1 MAPALTKIHKNGH
14 GIHLSSH
21 PASVRMDSAIRS
33 TEPESQMK
41 STDGDD
47 LRKIWLSLFPV
58 PPQHS
63 CFQARRQEGPSRI
76 PANPELS
83 PYRQA
88 FASQA
93 VLPSSPAFSLSLLS
107 LSKGLRESQQE
118 ASVFP
123 GGADMFSVPEH
134 NTQDVCL
141 LRGHSAAPVCVPDGG
156 DVHHFPLTLSITPLL
171 NSHVESKRHGDAPV
185 FTPPPTTWT
194 QAKVAGTGCHLQ
206 PPTSYFSS
214 CSGRLNEPTSR
225 FVLQVAVSKRHSRQA
240 ELQSRAQRLQ
250 RRLQAVLGDLALQHC
265 NQQLEGLKKQ
275 CGGSKSPPQAGP
287 KDPYSQL
294 DSSSSTELREFCH
307 SSQAVLRSLQEAL
320 DSEATASSSSD
331 EEGEEQIHSKAMM
344 SHV

>member
-1 MAPALTKIHKNGH
+1 MAPALTKVHKDGH
-14 GIHLSSH
+14 GIHFSSH

-33 TEPESQMK
+33 TELESQMK
-41 STDGDD
+41 SPDGGD
-47 LRKIWLSLFPV
+47 LRKIWLSLFPL

-63 CFQARRQEGPSRI
+63 CFPARRQECPSRI

-83 PYRQA
+83 PYPQA

-93 VLPSSPAFSLSLLS
+93 VLPNSPTFSFSLLS
-107 LSKGLRESQQE
+107 LSKGLRESQQV

-134 NTQDVCL
+134 NIQDVCL
-141 LRGHSAAPVCVPDGG
+141 LRGHSTAPECVPD
-156 DVHHFPLTLSITPLL
+156 HHHLTLSIAPLL
-171 NSHVESKRHGDAPV
+171 NSHEESKCHGDAPV
-185 FTPPPTTWT
+185 FAPSPTTWT
-194 QAKVAGTGCHLQ
+194 QEKAAGTGCRPQ
-206 PPTSYFSS
+206 PPASSFSS

-225 FVLQVAVSKRHSRQA
+225 FVLQVAMSKRLSRQA

-265 NQQLEGLKKQ
+265 NQQLKGLKKQ

-287 KDPYSQL
+287 KDPYTQL
-294 DSSSSTELREFCH
+294 DSSSSAELREFCH
-307 SSQAVLRSLQEAL
+307 SSQVVLRSLQEAL

-331 EEGEEQIHSKAMM
+331 EEEEEQIHSKAMM